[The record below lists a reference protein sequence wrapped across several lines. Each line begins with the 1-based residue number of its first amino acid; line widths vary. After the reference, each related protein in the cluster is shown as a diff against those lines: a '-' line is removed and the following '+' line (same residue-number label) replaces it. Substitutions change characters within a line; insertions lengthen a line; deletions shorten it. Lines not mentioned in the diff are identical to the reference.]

1 LYLIEL
7 DETRLEIGEDSDEDD
22 DGLDD
27 NNHKQKEDKKKSK
40 KSDSN
45 SSNLPNR
52 KNRKLLSVDDEDDVD
67 QEQDDHEG
75 NNEDEEN
82 TNDDTKNDQEISL
95 EDKNSSEEGEDDS
108 SLKIKN
114 RKLLGNPNSANS
126 IPNSKEKLKEKQ
138 EIGIGSKQPK
148 VIQKVAVPVQKIK
161 KDDLKVEVNS
171 KSNLKPHLEE
181 TKKQQTAKSDKPLK
195 NEKHKSEEKNTT
207 VIISSENLKA
217 IQDHK
222 VGWEYRY
229 RVNQFVEKLK
239 ANPNLNIN
247 EKKFMRRESIE
258 EKIEQENETDAYEGP
273 KPKVGWLHRYR
284 ISKFIDAGGNITQ
297 VKLEKK
303 AVVEEK
309 KAEKVKKEED
319 QEEEATIQLGRFKV
333 DKNKIGE
340 IGSKHKYRATNKVKK
355 LIFDNSKP
363 RKATPPKKSIKELPI
378 VEVVEF
384 TENKEIPFCEDF
396 RVEGEDLSVVLVDL
410 AKPKDK
416 IEDTDNVD
424 YGTKPKVG
432 FEHRYRISRMQ
443 ENEQAKEAQKDEPI
457 LAEEENYKAE
467 TKPKVG
473 FEYRYRISRML
484 SDISIDDFKNTK
496 EKAAHEKSSV
506 KKDEPTDPAYDP
518 SLKPKVGFEYR
529 YRISNMLA
537 DKKQN
542 KLSKKLKAK
551 EVKKET
557 RVDNKHK
564 KDIPVSKSEVNYDPE
579 AKPKVGFE
587 YRYRISNMMA
597 KLGTKGLKK
606 NEKKAQTTKSEM
618 KPEVVKKE
626 SKLKQKHEDEFSD
639 PDKKPKVGF
648 EYRYRLSNLIAEIGL
663 EAAKK
668 YKKPIVQP
676 KKETIIEPEDES
688 DYDPSTKPKVG
699 FEYRYRISKMIADQ
713 GPEAAK
719 NYKIPIKEQPKKQ
732 ILEHE
737 KEDEAKYDPSAKP
750 KVGFEYRYL
759 KKIFNLGNY
768 F

>member
-1 LYLIEL
+1 
-7 DETRLEIGEDSDEDD
+7 
-22 DGLDD
+22 
-27 NNHKQKEDKKKSK
+27 
-40 KSDSN
+40 
-45 SSNLPNR
+45 
-52 KNRKLLSVDDEDDVD
+52 VDDEDDED
-67 QEQDDHEG
+67 DREQDDYEE
-75 NNEDEEN
+75 NNEEEEN
-82 TNDDTKNDQEISL
+82 TIDTKNDQEIPL
-95 EDKNSSEEGEDDS
+95 EDKKSSEEGDDS

-114 RKLLGNPNSANS
+114 RKLLGNPNSPNS
-126 IPNSKEKLKEKQ
+126 LPNSKEKHKEKQ

-148 VIQKVAVPVQKIK
+148 VIQKVAVPVQKFK

-171 KSNLKPHLEE
+171 KSNIKPHLEE
-181 TKKQQTAKSDKPLK
+181 TKKQQTAKSDKSLK
-195 NEKHKSEEKNTT
+195 NEKPKSDEKNTT
-207 VIISSENLKA
+207 VIISPENLKA

-247 EKKFMRRESIE
+247 EKKNMRRESIE
-258 EKIEQENETDAYEGP
+258 EKIEQENETNTYEGP

-284 ISKFIDAGGNITQ
+284 ISKFVDAGGNITQ

-303 AVVEEK
+303 SVVEEIK
-309 KAEKVKKEED
+309 VEKAKNEE
-319 QEEEATIQLGRFKV
+319 EEEATIQLGRFKV

-363 RKATPPKKSIKELPI
+363 RKATPPKKNVKELPI

-396 RVEGEDLSVVLVDL
+396 RVDGEDLSVVLVDL
-410 AKPKDK
+410 ARPKDK
-416 IEDTDNVD
+416 VEEADNVE

-443 ENEQAKEAQKDEPI
+443 ENEQAKDAQKDEPD

-467 TKPKVG
+467 AKPKVG
-473 FEYRYRISRML
+473 FEYRYRINRML

-496 EKAAHEKSSV
+496 EKAVNEKSSL

-542 KLSKKLKAK
+542 KISKKLKAK

-557 RVDNKHK
+557 KVDNKHK
-564 KDIPVSKSEVNYDPE
+564 KDIPASKSDVNYDPLT
-579 AKPKVGFE
+579 KPKVGFE

-606 NEKKAQTTKSEM
+606 NEKKAQTTTKVEM

-639 PDKKPKVGF
+639 PEKKPKVGF

-668 YKKPIVQP
+668 YKKPTIQP
-676 KKETIIEPEDES
+676 KKETIIEPEDKS

-719 NYKIPIKEQPKKQ
+719 NYKIPLKEQPKKQ

-737 KEDEAKYDPSAKP
+737 KEDEAKYDPSTKP
-750 KVGFEYRYL
+750 KVGFEYRYF
-759 KKIFNLGNY
+759 KNNL
-768 F
+768 